1 MLFLDMA
8 EEESI
13 DLSKSKSHF
22 GKIGFSMMIIGMI
35 ILYAD
40 GIRLTQTVPI
50 GYQFYEHPEIHIPI
64 IGIIITF
71 LGTFLF
77 IYNFNKGRNII

>member
-1 MLFLDMA
+1 MS
-8 EEESI
+8 EEST

-22 GKIGFSMMIIGMI
+22 GKIGLSMMVVGMI

-50 GYQFYEHPEIHIPI
+50 GYQFYEHPEIYIPI

-71 LGTFLF
+71 LGIAIF
-77 IYNFNKGRNII
+77 IYNFNKGRNVI